1 MATICKGFAK
11 GCFDFR
17 ADELALVIT
26 GRSGLYRMSHR
37 FLHVLLACISTLG
50 ISSGLSLC
58 DALATQREIL
68 VSQDFDGAEQQD
80 RPGGAS
86 AFINLTPAEV
96 QGLQG
101 RLLELGYYTGAIDG
115 DYGPNTQEALAD
127 FQEAV
132 NLARTG
138 ALDRLTYNYLID
150 PAAPSA
156 SGSDEAEGAVS
167 EGLDNSLLTDEAS
180 QPDVAFDIAQDSTE
194 SSPDSETDSPLAP
207 DSGLGNDSAEG
218 NSEDDAPAPDTAS
231 EDDAAAAGDSQ
242 QDRGLLQLALIGVAI
257 VVFGGL
263 GGTALLLARRGSSP
277 SEAIEEEPGP
287 IVEPPQTEP
296 PLSHTYTET
305 RRNGSAQLAT
315 ASSSSGLSNVRRPTT
330 LSTSD
335 TSMPRLA
342 KVNIVDE
349 LIHDLNNPNPGIRRK
364 AIWELGQRGNSSAVQ
379 PLVGLIV
386 NADSHEQC
394 LILAALAEIGSQTLK
409 PMNRALVLSLQSE
422 NPEVRK
428 NAIRDLTRIYDL
440 MGHVGRALGQA
451 VNDDDPDVRQTAQ
464 WALNQLNR
472 MRLTPTESAGL
483 LQESKTAAEP
493 FSDNKS
499 VTMESLPQGNTPAMD
514 HYPEGSPSIESLPG
528 DEASRT
534 L

>member
-1 MATICKGFAK
+1 
-11 GCFDFR
+11 
-17 ADELALVIT
+17 
-26 GRSGLYRMSHR
+26 MSHR
-37 FLHVLLACISTLG
+37 LLHILLICVSAWG
-50 ISSGLSLC
+50 VSSGS
-58 DALATQREIL
+58 IN
-68 VSQDFDGAEQQD
+68 S
-80 RPGGAS
+80 GAS
-86 AFINLTPAEV
+86 ASQRQILLSQGVDTPQEPDRSGSPSLTAQV
-96 QGLQG
+96 QSLQR
-101 RLLELGYYTGAIDG
+101 RLSELGYYNGAIDG
-115 DYGPNTQEALAD
+115 VYGPNTQEALAD
-127 FQEAV
+127 FQESV

-138 ALDRLTYNYLID
+138 ILDALTRDYLVN

-156 SGSDEAEGAVS
+156 SSPDESEAAIAEDLGTSLSTNESD
-167 EGLDNSLLTDEAS
+167 
-180 QPDVAFDIAQDSTE
+180 QPETALDIAQDSPE
-194 SSPDSETDSPLAP
+194 SVPASEADSLLSQNSESN
-207 DSGLGNDSAEG
+207 NDSAEG
-218 NSEDDAPAPDTAS
+218 ATEDDATAS
-231 EDDAAAAGDSQ
+231 DDAEPESGAAAEGSSDEQ
-242 QDRGLLQLALIGVAI
+242 QDRGLFQLALIGLAI

-263 GGTALLLARRGSSP
+263 GGTALLLARRGTSP
-277 SEAIEEEPGP
+277 SDAMEEEPGP
-287 IVEPPQTEP
+287 VGAPPQMEP
-296 PLSHTYTET
+296 PLSRTYTET
-305 RRNGSAQLAT
+305 SRNGSTQLAT
-315 ASSSSGLSNVRRPTT
+315 TSTGSGLSSVKRQTT
-330 LSTSD
+330 LSTSGPS
-335 TSMPRLA
+335 TPRLA

-349 LIHDLNNPNPGIRRK
+349 LIHDLDNPNPGIRRK
-364 AIWELGQRGNSSAVQ
+364 AIWELGQRGNSTAVQ

-451 VNDDDPDVRQTAQ
+451 ASDDDPDVRQTAQ

-499 VTMESLPQGNTPAMD
+499 TTMESLPQGSTAAME
-514 HYPEGSPSIESLPG
+514 HFAEGDPSIESLPG
-528 DEASRT
+528 DEASSRT